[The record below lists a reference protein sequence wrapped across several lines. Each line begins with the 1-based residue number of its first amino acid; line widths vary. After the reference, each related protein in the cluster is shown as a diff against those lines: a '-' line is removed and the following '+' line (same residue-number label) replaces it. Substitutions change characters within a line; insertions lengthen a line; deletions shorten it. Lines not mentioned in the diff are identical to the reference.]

1 LQVVPFF
8 VVKIVGDAVLP
19 IQSNSLPR
27 DFFFLFL
34 ARQPQ
39 VGQGL
44 LISRG
49 FSITLNDTPQSEGLL
64 WMSDQLVAETFQETK
79 VVKFPI
85 VWWMMN
91 GHATSITCYCKLQSV
106 FLGRWNAKFW
116 GEIWASER
124 GSNRTEDTAWWGV
137 SKITGA
143 YPGFFIGAGVGL
155 AVWLYV

>member
-1 LQVVPFF
+1 MQVVPFF

-85 VWWMMN
+85 V
-91 GHATSITCYCKLQSV
+91 
-106 FLGRWNAKFW
+106 
-116 GEIWASER
+116 
-124 GSNRTEDTAWWGV
+124 
-137 SKITGA
+137 
-143 YPGFFIGAGVGL
+143 
-155 AVWLYV
+155 